1 MTRPIRVEIFLDAIR
16 HNYLFAKQK
25 APKSR
30 AWAVVKADAYGHG
43 IRRVA
48 AALADV
54 ADGFALLNVEDALA
68 LRADGVT
75 APIMLLEGP
84 FDAGEV
90 KTMADYL
97 LSGAVHG
104 VHQLSWLAAAPGPV
118 EVWPKVN
125 SGMNRLGFRPAELA
139 AVLAELA
146 AMPQVSIGALM
157 THFATADDTA
167 GVEEQWATFE
177 PLVRGLGLPVSAAN
191 SAALWDFPAT
201 HCDWVRPGICLY
213 GCSPFADRLGG
224 EMGLKAAMR
233 LSADVIAVQTL
244 AAGEAV
250 GYGRRFIADKPMR
263 VGIVACG
270 YADGYPRVADNGT
283 PVAVDGVPS
292 GLVGRVSM
300 DMLAV
305 DLSDL
310 PTAGVGSTV
319 ELWGPNVPIETVAAS
334 AGTIGY
340 ELMCAIAPRVPR
352 VYSDAGL
359 GQA

>member
-1 MTRPIRVEIFLDAIR
+1 MTRPIRVEIFVDAIR

-25 APKSR
+25 APQSR

-43 IRRVA
+43 VRRVA

-54 ADGFALLNVEDALA
+54 ADGFALLNIEDAIA
-68 LRADGVT
+68 LRAMGIA

-90 KTMADYL
+90 KTMAEHR

-104 VHQLSWLAAAPGPV
+104 VHQLPWLAAAPGPV

-139 AVLAELA
+139 GVLAELA
-146 AMPQVSIGALM
+146 AMPQVRIGAVM

-177 PLVRGLGLPVSAAN
+177 PLLRGLGLPVSAAN

-213 GCSPFADRLGG
+213 GCSPFADRLGA
-224 EMGLKAAMR
+224 ELGLKAAMR

-263 VGIVACG
+263 IGIVACG
-270 YADGYPRVADNGT
+270 YADGYPRVAGNGT

-310 PTAGVGSTV
+310 PAAGVGSTV

-352 VYSDAGL
+352 VYPD
-359 GQA
+359 